1 MTQLAVFE
9 QVDAS
14 RRELSRTTKALL
26 RSARLMLSSPGAY
39 LLTLLLTSMLLSPCG
54 GDVRVASV
62 EAESTQGEEAL
73 HESSAAESSDSSE
86 SDDTITE
93 TLPRA
98 EEPAPSR
105 VVRRRRLPLV
115 TPISP
120 EINNHIIALAGR
132 AERSETVFAK
142 MGGSSVESR
151 AYLHCLS
158 RDRDLELGEF
168 EALRPTIERF
178 RSPRVQGQTSFART
192 SLAAQ
197 VGWSLR
203 QGLTGRPSRILQEAR
218 ATNARWALAFWGG
231 NDVQGRNPR
240 RYSERLLTMIAQLE
254 GRGVVP
260 VLAATTPRGDDENM
274 DKWARRYNQVTRGIA
289 EALALPYID
298 FYAAI
303 QDLPNQGL
311 AGDGVHPN
319 VLLDGGRARACDF
332 TEEGLERGQ
341 NQRNLRTLQM
351 LHGLAAAPREAVEV
365 EDDPHGEDAE
375 NHAPFDITALPFAE
389 VVRPNSGA
397 LDGYSCA
404 ELSQQPGAEQVYRVE
419 VDEAMALDFH
429 VFRDDA
435 DLFYLGDSPEASGCV
450 ASAHNELSVVLTPGV
465 HYVAVE
471 TAAETAPILIV
482 DETIP

>member
-1 MTQLAVFE
+1 
-9 QVDAS
+9 
-14 RRELSRTTKALL
+14 
-26 RSARLMLSSPGAY
+26 MLSSPGAY
-39 LLTLLLTSMLLSPCG
+39 LLTLVLTSMLLSPCG
-54 GDVRVASV
+54 GDVRVAAV
-62 EAESTQGEEAL
+62 ESEATHGEESLSA
-73 HESSAAESSDSSE
+73 SSAAESSE
-86 SDDTITE
+86 STE
-93 TLPRA
+93 STEPTELAVGPTV

-105 VVRRRRLPLV
+105 VVQHRDLPLV
-115 TPISP
+115 TPIST
-120 EINNHIIALAGR
+120 EIENHIIAVAGR

-168 EALRPTIERF
+168 EALRPTIEHF
-178 RSPRVQGQTSFART
+178 RSTRVQGQTPFSRT

-203 QGLTGRPSRILQEAR
+203 QGLTGRPSRIIQEAR

-240 RYSERLLTMIAQLE
+240 RYSERLLTMIRQLE

-260 VLAATTPRGDDENM
+260 VLAATTPRGDDEDM

-289 EALALPYID
+289 EALSLPYID
-298 FYAAI
+298 FYTAI
-303 QDLPNQGL
+303 KDLPNQGL

-332 TEEGLERGQ
+332 TAEGLQRGQ
-341 NQRNLRTLQM
+341 NQRNLRTVQM
-351 LHGLAAAPREAVEV
+351 LQGLAGTPRVQSNIVLRPETET
-365 EDDPHGEDAE
+365 AE
-375 NHAPFDITALPFAE
+375 PFDITALPFAE
-389 VVRPNSGA
+389 VVRPAAGT

-404 ELSQQPGAEQVYRVE
+404 ELSEQPGGEQVYRIE
-419 VDEAMALDFH
+419 VDEAMALDFR

-435 DLFYLGDSPEASGCV
+435 DLFYLGDSPEPTHCV

-465 HYVAVE
+465 HFVSVE
-471 TAAETAPILIV
+471 IAADTAPILIV
-482 DETIP
+482 DAVIP

>member
-1 MTQLAVFE
+1 
-9 QVDAS
+9 
-14 RRELSRTTKALL
+14 
-26 RSARLMLSSPGAY
+26 MLTSPGAY

-54 GDVRVASV
+54 GDVRVASG
-62 EAESTQGEEAL
+62 ESENTQGEETP
-73 HESSAAESSDSSE
+73 SDTSAESSDSVQL
-86 SDDTITE
+86 DDAIE
-93 TLPRA
+93 TPPPSV
-98 EEPAPSR
+98 EEPVPSR
-105 VVRRRRLPLV
+105 IVQRRDLPLV
-115 TPISP
+115 TPIGP
-120 EINNHIIALAGR
+120 EITNHIIGIAGR

-178 RSPRVQGQTSFART
+178 RSPRVQGQTSFSRT

-203 QGLTGRPSRILQEAR
+203 QGLTGRPSRIIQEAR
-218 ATNARWALAFWGG
+218 ITNARWALAFWGG

-240 RYSERLLTMIAQLE
+240 RYSERLLTMINQLE

-298 FYAAI
+298 FYTAI
-303 QDLPNQGL
+303 KALPNQGL

-332 TEEGLERGQ
+332 SEEGLQRGQ
-341 NQRNLRTLQM
+341 NQRNLRTVQM
-351 LHGLAAAPREAVEV
+351 LQGLAAASRTPVEL
-365 EDDPHGEDAE
+365 ESRPEGDA
-375 NHAPFDITALPFAE
+375 PLDITALPFAE
-389 VVRPNSGA
+389 VVQPSA
-397 LDGYSCA
+397 AVLDGYSCA
-404 ELSQQPGAEQVYRVE
+404 ELSQQPGEEQVYRIE
-419 VDEAMALDFH
+419 VDEAIALDFR
-429 VFRDDA
+429 VYRDDA
-435 DLFYLGDSPEASGCV
+435 DLFYLGDSPEASSCV

-465 HYVAVE
+465 HYVSVE
-471 TAAETAPILIV
+471 RAAESAPILIV

>member
-1 MTQLAVFE
+1 
-9 QVDAS
+9 
-14 RRELSRTTKALL
+14 
-26 RSARLMLSSPGAY
+26 
-39 LLTLLLTSMLLSPCG
+39 MLLSPCG

-62 EAESTQGEEAL
+62 EAESTQGEESVAD
-73 HESSAAESSDSSE
+73 SSAAESSDSSE
-86 SDDTITE
+86 SEDAIAQAT
-93 TLPRA
+93 PPP

-115 TPISP
+115 TPISA
-120 EINNHIIALAGR
+120 EINNHIIHLAGR
-132 AERSETVFAK
+132 AERNETVFAK

-203 QGLTGRPSRILQEAR
+203 QGLTGRPSRIIQEAR

-240 RYSERLLTMIAQLE
+240 RYSERLLTMITQLE
-254 GRGVVP
+254 GRGTVP

-303 QDLPNQGL
+303 EDLPNQGL

-332 TEEGLERGQ
+332 TGEGLQRGQ

-351 LHGLAAAPREAVEV
+351 LHGLAAAPREELEV
-365 EDDPHGEDAE
+365 EPRAE
-375 NHAPFDITALPFAE
+375 NDGALDITALPFAE
-389 VVRPNSGA
+389 VVQPARGT

-404 ELSQQPGAEQVYRVE
+404 ELSEQPGQENVYRVE
-419 VDEAMALDFH
+419 VDEAMALDFR

-435 DLFYLGDSPEASGCV
+435 DLFYLGDSPEANSCI

-471 TAAETAPILIV
+471 LAADTAPILIV